1 MSEKKTQLIGE
12 LKSGGQFKNVK
23 VTYDGDLHV
32 EDESVNTILTTTN
45 THLND
50 IKTILEKPTT
60 IMKSYEWSVDQTD
73 YNLWIPTLNYFYVTN
88 IFISQFTAGIVKLF
102 DHTDTA
108 PYRLIHASF
117 VDKGGL
123 VSNLS
128 QAYKSNTSA
137 NNLKLTATGTGFI
150 SIIGYEKDT

>member
-12 LKSGGQFKNVK
+12 LKSGGQYTNVK

-32 EDESVNTILTTTN
+32 MDEATYYNLLDIKNILNNIKTNSDDIETLLTTNN

-60 IMKSYEWSVDQTD
+60 IMKSYEWSVDQTA

-88 IFISQFTAGIVKLF
+88 IFISQFTTGIVKLF

-108 PYRLIHASF
+108 PNRLIHASF

-123 VSNLS
+123 VSNLT
-128 QAYKSNTSA
+128 QVYK
-137 NNLKLTATGTGFI
+137 
-150 SIIGYEKDT
+150 IGRAHV